1 MEQFTGFWQIL
12 IITILSFWTSFAIG
26 ACIYVIWSSFQTP
39 ADEKCQTTDAVDE
52 ETEIEATRQLPNN
65 EVVYYEERNERSRE
79 MIYV

>member
-12 IITILSFWTSFAIG
+12 IITTLSFWSLFAIG
-26 ACIYVIWSSFQTP
+26 ALIYVICSSCEMP
-39 ADEKCQTTDAVDE
+39 AEEMCQTSDDVE
-52 ETEIEATRQLPNN
+52 ETEIEARRQLPNN

>member
-39 ADEKCQTTDAVDE
+39 AEEKYQTSNDVE